1 MKRKIY
7 ILVVILFV
15 TAFGYYYFSQAK
27 SNKNNIELPQAQTY
41 EDFKAGTS
49 TTAIDQNTTS
59 TPVKNTITIPIKNNP
74 TTTSQDPVV
83 KPVENLAAINLA
95 VPFTSQA
102 PTANWAQPF
111 QDACEE
117 ASLIMVE
124 HYYANKK
131 MPDKLAVEKI
141 ILDMVDWQVKT
152 WGVHPE
158 LAVAKEMEL
167 ALAMYNQKMEI
178 VENLTPEKIKDLLR
192 QGRPV
197 IVPADGK
204 KLDNPNFRN
213 GGPVYHMLVIKGF
226 SGDKFITNDPGT
238 RLGAD
243 FIYSQSNLMYSIA
256 DWDANK
262 KAASGGKVGLV
273 FRLR

>member
-7 ILVVILFV
+7 ILVVILFFA
-15 TAFGYYYFSQAK
+15 AFGYYYFSQAQ
-27 SNKNNIELPQAQTY
+27 SDKNNIELPQAQTY
-41 EDFKAGTS
+41 EDFKAGTG
-49 TTAIDQNTTS
+49 TTTTDKNTTT
-59 TPVKNTITIPIKNNP
+59 TPVKNTTTSPSQNKP

-83 KPVENLAAINLA
+83 KPAENLAAINLA

-117 ASLIMVE
+117 SSLIMVE

-141 ILDMVDWQVKT
+141 ILDMVDWEVKT

-158 LAVAKEMEL
+158 LPVAKEIEL
-167 ALAMYNQKMEI
+167 ALAMYNQKMEV
-178 VENLTPEKIKDLLR
+178 VENLTVEKIKDLLR

-204 KLDNPNFRN
+204 KLDNPNFQN

-226 SGDKFITNDPGT
+226 TGDKFITNDPGT

-243 FIYSQSNLMYSIA
+243 FIYTQDNLMYAIA
-256 DWDANK
+256 DWDEAK
-262 KAASGGKVGLV
+262 YAAVGPKRGLV
-273 FRLR
+273 FTLR

>member
-1 MKRKIY
+1 MKYKRY
-7 ILVVILFV
+7 IFLAILFLGV
-15 TAFGYYYFSQAK
+15 LVFVYFFWTK
-27 SNKNNIELPQAQTY
+27 SNQRNIQLPAAQTY
-41 EDFKAGTS
+41 EEIKAQVDTAEQVDDPAD
-49 TTAIDQNTTS
+49 TTT
-59 TPVKNTITIPIKNNP
+59 PIKNEATP
-74 TTTSQDPVV
+74 TEERVV
-83 KPVENLAAINLA
+83 KPVDNVEAINLA

-124 HYYANKK
+124 YYYENKK
-131 MPDKLAVEKI
+131 MPDKLAVEQM
-141 ILDMVDWQVKT
+141 ILDMVDWQVQN
-152 WGVHPE
+152 WGVHGE
-158 LAVAKEMEL
+158 LPVSQEADL
-167 ALAMYNQKMEI
+167 ALAMYNQKTEI
-178 VENLTPEKIKDLLR
+178 VNNLTVEKIKDFLR

-226 SGDKFITNDPGT
+226 TGDKFITNDPGT

-243 FIYSQSNLMYSIA
+243 FIYTQDNLMYSLA
-256 DWDANK
+256 DWDVNK
-262 KAASGGKVGLV
+262 NAATGGKVGLV
-273 FRLR
+273 FTLR